1 MIRMIYN
8 EAEMKAFGKQFA
20 EFVKGGDIIELIGD
34 LGSGKT
40 TFVKGLAD
48 GLGVNENVQSPS
60 FTLSQQY
67 QTNKQANLVHYD
79 FYRLNDPGILKHE
92 IQEHVGNPEYIT
104 IIEWGNIVRD
114 ILPVD
119 RLTMNIVAPD
129 HNTRRIIIESHGV
142 RSSALAKLLS

>member
-8 EAEMKAFGKQFA
+8 EAEMKAFGRQFA
-20 EFVKGGDIIELIGD
+20 NLVKGGDIIELIGD

-48 GLGVNENVQSPS
+48 GLGVKENVQSPS

-67 QTNKQANLVHYD
+67 ETNKQAILVHYD
-79 FYRLNDPGILKHE
+79 FYRLNEPGILRHE
-92 IQEHVGNPEYIT
+92 IQDHVGNPEFIT
-104 IIEWGNIVRD
+104 VIEWGNIVRD

-119 RLTMNIVAPD
+119 RLTMNIVAPNE
-129 HNTRRIIIESHGV
+129 NTRRIIVESHGV
-142 RSSALAKLLS
+142 RSSALAKLL

>member
-1 MIRMIYN
+1 MIYN

-20 EFVKGGDIIELIGD
+20 SLVKGGDIIELIGD

-48 GLGVNENVQSPS
+48 GLGVKENVQSPS

-67 QTNKQANLVHYD
+67 ETNKQAILVHYD
-79 FYRLNDPGILKHE
+79 FYRLNDPGILRHE
-92 IQEHVGNPEYIT
+92 IQDHVGNPEFIT
-104 IIEWGNIVRD
+104 VIEWGNIVRD

-119 RLTMNIVAPD
+119 RLTMNIVAPNE
-129 HNTRRIIIESHGV
+129 NTRRIIVESHGV
-142 RSSALAKLLS
+142 RSSALAKLL

>member
-20 EFVKGGDIIELIGD
+20 NLVKGGDIIELIGD

-48 GLGVNENVQSPS
+48 GLGIKENVQSPS

-67 QTNKQANLVHYD
+67 ETNKQAILVHYD
-79 FYRLNDPGILKHE
+79 FYRLNDPGILRHE
-92 IQEHVGNPEYIT
+92 IQDHVGNPEFIT
-104 IIEWGNIVRD
+104 VIEWGNIVRD

-119 RLTMNIVAPD
+119 RLTMNIVAPNE
-129 HNTRRIIIESHGV
+129 NTRRIIVESHGV
-142 RSSALAKLLS
+142 RSSALAKLL